1 MPRQFWGLL
10 ALPILCLLGGCGP
23 NVGAVTVNGTV
34 LGDGAPAS
42 GLTVQF
48 SPVTGERPSTGFTD
62 ADGRFELRYSKDVVG
77 VLPGRHH
84 VTFSWYPEA
93 EGQKPTPAQRAVL
106 AQPGDDKGEPYAVEI
121 TGPTKDLVIA
131 VETGK

>member
-1 MPRQFWGLL
+1 MPSCLLSLL
-10 ALPILCLLGGCGP
+10 ALSILCLVAGCGP

-34 LGDGAPAS
+34 LGDGEPAA

-48 SPVTGERPSTGFTD
+48 SPVTGERSSTGFTD

-77 VLPGRHH
+77 ALPGKHN
-84 VTFSWYPEA
+84 VAFSWYPEA
-93 EGQKPTPAQRAVL
+93 EGQKPTSAQRAVL
-106 AQPGDDKGEPYAVEI
+106 EAYGDDKGKSYAVEI
-121 TGPTKDLVIA
+121 TGPTKNVVIA